1 MCEKYSSFSLI
12 QELCNHDLYLR
23 ILSLSPFILT
33 TPTNTIPINQRLIVA
48 IFLLVVLQTAPKSAE
63 IIVALPL
70 QYTVY
75 YKCRAFKNVSSKV
88 QPLSSY

>member
-12 QELCNHDLYLR
+12 QELCNHDLYLC

-33 TPTNTIPINQRLIVA
+33 TPTKYHSYKSTFNCSNL
-48 IFLLVVLQTAPKSAE
+48 LLVVLQTTLKSAE

-75 YKCRAFKNVSSKV
+75 YKCRAFKNVSS
-88 QPLSSY
+88 